1 MKRYIKSTSNRRIV
15 LMTMLSLALV
25 ACSNNNNSPAAINYA
40 NTPVAQTL
48 RVDIGAEIPTFDPA
62 LAEDGYTYRVV
73 NDLFAGLVDF
83 DQSNRPIP
91 GMAKNWEISSNGLT
105 YTFHLRDG
113 LRFSDGSPIKA
124 SDFVYSFQRLIN
136 PQTGSSYAF
145 LLKDVQNGTDII
157 AGKSPATRL
166 GVSAPDPK
174 TVIIKLSHPTN
185 AFLSYLTVP
194 NVFVVSQANIAK
206 FGESWTQPQNMVT
219 SGAYTMKDHVLN
231 GYILVQKNPE
241 YYQESAVH
249 IQYVKYFPF
258 VDANASLSNY
268 KTGALDT
275 TWQNVPIDQYASL
288 KKQYPHE
295 LHTFKWER
303 IDYLNFNMQSAKYAN
318 NLKLRQALTL
328 AIDRQSLTDIVLAA
342 GQNPLYSVVTP
353 TIENGKY
360 ADISYSW
367 ADLAKAK
374 RIAEAR
380 ELYKEAGYSAK
391 NPLTINLKYQTND
404 LTKKVMLAVMSMW
417 QDTLGVKVVLANE
430 ELKVLTPD
438 LKNGN
443 YDMAQG
449 RWGADYNSV
458 TTYTPLF
465 ICNNGNNRSHYCNP
479 KYDALIAKAEA
490 TANPQQQE
498 QLYKQALNVVMNDY
512 PIIPLFEPTHQRLV
526 SPRVQGYSIDT
537 NYLDNVQSK
546 WFTLK

>member
-40 NTPVAQTL
+40 NTPVAHTL

-360 ADISYSW
+360 ADIGYSW
-367 ADLAKAK
+367 ANLAKAK